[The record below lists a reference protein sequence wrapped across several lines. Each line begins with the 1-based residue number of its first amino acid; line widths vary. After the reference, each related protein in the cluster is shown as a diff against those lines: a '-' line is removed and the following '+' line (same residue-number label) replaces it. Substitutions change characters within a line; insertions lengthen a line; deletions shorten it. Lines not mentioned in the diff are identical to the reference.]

1 MWGNAMGKEFIDKGS
16 NVQLGPGMCVAR
28 VPRNGRNFEYISGE
42 DPYLGSELVGPVIEA
57 IQSHGVIANARFE
70 ISILLIIGK
79 LAKQQG
85 VTNFYKV
92 RLFRQLFNGVAAVQQ
107 YALAAIDIGDCG
119 LAGRGGHEAGI
130 VGKQA
135 FRT

>member
-1 MWGNAMGKEFIDKGS
+1 MIMVESGKAAYHTTQ
-16 NVQLGPGMCVAR
+16 NRHR
-28 VPRNGRNFEYISGE
+28 VRIAAEPFEE
-42 DPYLGSELVGPVIEA
+42 VVDLVMH
-57 IQSHGVIANARFE
+57 HGVIANARFE

-135 FRT
+135 FST